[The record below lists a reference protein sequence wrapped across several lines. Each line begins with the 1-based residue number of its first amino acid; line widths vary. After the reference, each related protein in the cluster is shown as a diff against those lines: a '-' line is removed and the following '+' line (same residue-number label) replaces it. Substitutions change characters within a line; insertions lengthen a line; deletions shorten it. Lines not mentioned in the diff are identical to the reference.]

1 MVAKKKTEKVVKMDK
16 SSCSFCKIV
25 AGDVPALKIY
35 EDKEFLAFLD
45 IHPLNPG
52 LSLIIPKKHYRWVWD
67 VPNAGDYFEVVKKV
81 AKALEKAFGT
91 EWIVSSIIGEAVYH
105 AHIGVMPRFSNDG
118 HGGAINFLAR
128 KNISKEQMEKF
139 LKEIKKH
146 I

>member
-1 MVAKKKTEKVVKMDK
+1 MDN
-16 SSCSFCKIV
+16 CIFCKI
-25 AGDVPALKIY
+25 ANKEIPAHIIY
-35 EDKEFLAFLD
+35 EDDDFIAFLD
-45 IHPLNPG
+45 INPQSQG
-52 LSLIIPKKHYRWVWD
+52 HSQIIPKKYYRWVWD

-105 AHIGVMPRFSNDG
+105 AHIGVMPRFSNYG